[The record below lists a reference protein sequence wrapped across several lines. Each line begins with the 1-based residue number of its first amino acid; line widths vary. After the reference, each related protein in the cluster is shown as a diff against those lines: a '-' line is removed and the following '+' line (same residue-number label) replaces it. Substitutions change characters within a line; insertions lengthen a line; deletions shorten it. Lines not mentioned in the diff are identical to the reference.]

1 MHDPKYDEKPD
12 HGHYI
17 ECAVRSNQ
25 IYEFSRNVF
34 VYTAGV
40 CLVMLFI
47 TYCGAAMPLVS
58 WIPSLFGCSTCV
70 PFLFTQTAELIL
82 VTLAAFIAFWKWKI
96 LHIGLFIGYVLLV
109 VATVVSFSGIGIIT
123 FIIGIVGA
131 VLTAPCFKVYSDYHQ
146 LMNTEGWP
154 HFSLHY
160 IEAMEHPTYTSRYM
174 SEYRTAP
181 EDKRIYAKSPDDTS
195 AEPLHSEP
203 VLPEMT
209 SMEAPEPVMDDIPLI
224 GAAPVPDVMDTP
236 ELPDGELFVPDSGLS
251 DEPFDIQ

>member
-1 MHDPKYDEKPD
+1 LHDPKYDEKPD
-12 HGHYI
+12 HSHYAA
-17 ECAVRSNQ
+17 CAARSNE

-58 WIPSLFGCSTCV
+58 WIPSLLGCPTCV
-70 PFLFTQTAELIL
+70 PFLFSQTAELIVVAFL
-82 VTLAAFIAFWKWKI
+82 SFLAFGKWKVI
-96 LHIGLFIGYVLLV
+96 HIGLFIGYILLV
-109 VATVVSFSGIGIIT
+109 AATIFSGSAIGIVT
-123 FIIGIVGA
+123 FIIGVVGV
-131 VLTAPCFKVYSDYHQ
+131 VLTAPCFKIYSDYNQ

-174 SEYRTAP
+174 SEYRSAP
-181 EDKRIYAKSPDDTS
+181 EDKHIYADSPAPES
-195 AEPLHSEP
+195 VSPLSDEP

-209 SMEAPEPVMDDIPLI
+209 GIEAPEPVMEEISI
-224 GAAPVPDVMDTP
+224 ASAPVPVTMAAP
-236 ELPDGELFVPDSGLS
+236 ELPDGESFEPDAGLS